1 MLILSEMQVNGVAEP
16 TYEVRDYHSGTQEP
30 YTAVKVHT
38 WHRRKGQAHE
48 SYQVFVSVG
57 NYLPDGTEER
67 INDEEP
73 VWNIIVDRNEFVAGL
88 LHAFPELRMR
98 EAGE

>member
-1 MLILSEMQVNGVAEP
+1 MLILSEMRVSNDPEP
-16 TYEVRDYHSGTQEP
+16 TFEVRDYHSGTQEP
-30 YTAVKVHT
+30 YTAVKVHP

>member
-16 TYEVRDYHSGTQEP
+16 TYEVREHHDGAQGP
-30 YTAVKVHT
+30 YQAVKVHP
-38 WHRRKGQAHE
+38 WHRRKGQVHE
-48 SYQVFVSVG
+48 SYEVFVSVG
-57 NYLPDGTEER
+57 NYHPDGTEER
-67 INDEEP
+67 TDDGEP

-88 LHAFPELRMR
+88 LHAFPEIRMR